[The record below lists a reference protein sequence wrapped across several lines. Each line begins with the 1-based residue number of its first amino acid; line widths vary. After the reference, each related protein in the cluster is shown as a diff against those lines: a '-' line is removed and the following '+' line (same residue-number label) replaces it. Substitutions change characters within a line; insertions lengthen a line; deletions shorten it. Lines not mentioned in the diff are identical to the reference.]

1 MHLLFY
7 IECLAYGEDLDP
19 KQNRDDLK
27 VMRKVMLQKF
37 LIHPFSWNTKKENPE
52 PTVSDEDDGDDDFVD
67 STNDSLGA
75 DSLGQDSLGPE
86 A

>member
-1 MHLLFY
+1 
-7 IECLAYGEDLDP
+7 
-19 KQNRDDLK
+19 
-27 VMRKVMLQKF
+27 MLQKF

-52 PTVSDEDDGDDDFVD
+52 PTVSDEDDGDDNFVD

-75 DSLGQDSLGPE
+75 YSLGQDSLGPE